1 MSETGKEAA
10 LGQIMDEL
18 TVGDLC
24 LAFSGG
30 VDSSLLLKMAADRAA
45 AKGSRVWAV
54 TFDSR
59 LHPSCGGKRAGGN
72 PCDSS
77 SGRA

>member
-1 MSETGKEAA
+1 MSKTGKEAA

-45 AKGSRVWAV
+45 AKGTGKGNAGWKSGV
-54 TFDSR
+54 
-59 LHPSCGGKRAGGN
+59 GG
-72 PCDSS
+72 DV
-77 SGRA
+77 

>member
-54 TFDSR
+54 TFDSLPAIWKMPNR
-59 LHPSCGGKRAGGN
+59 RQKSWGE
-72 PCDSS
+72 SM
-77 SGRA
+77 